1 MRLSPIIGERN
12 PFGIEK
18 LIFRLFFF
26 WRKVNF
32 TRFYILANHPS
43 LPLPSTRS
51 NGSNEH
57 GEHNALIRMEVL
69 QKAESEPKDTR
80 IVTVSDLLAALRLPA
95 LRVDRRPSTSVPRE
109 QFGSVYLVEVMDD
122 ERRLDG
128 FLPSS
133 AQCADKMGI
142 TDKPSWK
149 ERVIGAIT
157 RVAESGG
164 RVTLLGTW

>member
-1 MRLSPIIGERN
+1 
-12 PFGIEK
+12 
-18 LIFRLFFF
+18 
-26 WRKVNF
+26 
-32 TRFYILANHPS
+32 
-43 LPLPSTRS
+43 
-51 NGSNEH
+51 
-57 GEHNALIRMEVL
+57 MEVL

-128 FLPSS
+128 FQTSS

-142 TDKPSWK
+142 TDLLSWK
-149 ERVIGAIT
+149 ERVLGAIT
-157 RVAESGG
+157 RVAECGG